1 MDTNRESYG
10 LRTFLEHYWFM
21 LLSAV
26 MLIAN
31 IYQQNLTVSAICCF
45 VVALFAAGAGIS
57 LIFYAKLP
65 LYRKRAFLTFG
76 SGAIQEQRRGHYR
89 WGYRCV
95 FLAVTLLL
103 FLSVTGY

>member
-21 LLSAV
+21 TLFVV
-26 MLIAN
+26 MMLAN
-31 IYQQNLTVSAICCF
+31 IYLQNLPSSAICCF
-45 VVALFAAGAGIS
+45 VVALFGAGVGLS

-65 LYRKRAFLTFG
+65 LYRQRDFLTFG
-76 SGAIQEQRRGHYR
+76 DGAIQEQRRGHYR

-95 FLAVTLLL
+95 FLAFTLLL
-103 FLSVTGY
+103 FLSVTGC